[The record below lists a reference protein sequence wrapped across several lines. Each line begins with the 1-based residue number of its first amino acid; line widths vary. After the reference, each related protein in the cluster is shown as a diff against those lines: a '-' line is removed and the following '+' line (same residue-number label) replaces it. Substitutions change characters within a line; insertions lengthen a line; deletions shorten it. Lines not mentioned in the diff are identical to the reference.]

1 MEFCFKF
8 SVFLPYVE
16 YMSLVALITVCIY
29 EYIYLYIHFPHEFVS
44 FLGGEPMTLILVSF
58 YL

>member
-29 EYIYLYIHFPHEFVS
+29 EYIYLYIQFPHEFVS
-44 FLGGEPMTLILVSF
+44 FLGGEP
-58 YL
+58 